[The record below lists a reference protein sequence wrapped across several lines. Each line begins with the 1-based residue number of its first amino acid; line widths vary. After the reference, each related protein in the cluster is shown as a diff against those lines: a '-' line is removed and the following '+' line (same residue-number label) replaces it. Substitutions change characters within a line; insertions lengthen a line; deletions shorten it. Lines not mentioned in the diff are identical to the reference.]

1 MKLTQKQA
9 QSILET
15 ANIQMQ
21 QVPTYRLGQAI
32 FNLLPK
38 EVSDT
43 IWRTELD
50 FFFWTDEDKVLQV
63 FYDNLVGDE

>member
-9 QSILET
+9 QNILET
-15 ANIQMQ
+15 ARTQMQ

-43 IWRTELD
+43 IYMTELD
-50 FFFWTDEDKVLQV
+50 FFFWTDSDKVLQV

>member
-1 MKLTQKQA
+1 MR
-9 QSILET
+9 
-15 ANIQMQ
+15 

-43 IWRTELD
+43 IYMTELD
-50 FFFWTDEDKVLQV
+50 FFFWTDDNKVLQV
-63 FYDNLVGDE
+63 FYDNLVGDQ

>member
-9 QSILET
+9 QNILAT

-43 IWRTELD
+43 IYMTELD
-50 FFFWTDEDKVLQV
+50 FFFWTDSDKVLQV
-63 FYDNLVGDE
+63 FYDNLVE

>member
-1 MKLTQKQA
+1 MKLTLTQA
-9 QSILET
+9 EYILAAAT
-15 ANIQMQ
+15 MQMQ

-43 IWRTELD
+43 IYMTELD
-50 FFFWTDEDKVLQV
+50 FFFWTDSDKVLQV

>member
-9 QSILET
+9 QNILET
-15 ANIQMQ
+15 ANVQMQ

-43 IWRTELD
+43 IYMTELD
-50 FFFWTDEDKVLQV
+50 FSSSGQMIIRCCV
-63 FYDNLVGDE
+63 FYDNLVELV

>member
-9 QSILET
+9 QYILAT
-15 ANIQMQ
+15 AYKQMRE
-21 QVPTYRLGQAI
+21 VPTYRLGQAI

-43 IWRTELD
+43 IYMTELD
-50 FFFWTDEDKVLQV
+50 FFFWTDSDKVLQV
-63 FYDNLVGDE
+63 FYDNLVE

>member
-9 QSILET
+9 QNILET

-43 IWRTELD
+43 IYLTELD
-50 FFFWTDEDKVLQV
+50 FFFWTDDNKVLQV

>member
-1 MKLTQKQA
+1 MKLTLTQA
-9 QSILET
+9 QTILET

-38 EVSDT
+38 GVSDT
-43 IWRTELD
+43 IYMTELD
-50 FFFWTDEDKVLQV
+50 FFFWTDDNKVLQV
-63 FYDNLVGDE
+63 FYDNLVGDQ